1 MTEKDRPIQ
10 KTKPDTMNE
19 NLVSKLFV
27 AFPDIYNNVIK
38 PGHTIL
44 YGPRDSGKSMLLRY
58 LSLSVQL
65 KKPQTLQDV
74 PIVGF
79 YFPLS
84 ASLCGPFV
92 EAHDCDP
99 GKYDMFSHYLSVLF
113 VEVLLDELHKQSLQ
127 IDDELRSLLIQAVL
141 ESATFMPP
149 TEDPIHFLE
158 SYRQSISDYVESR
171 KSLVATEEHSIT
183 YFHNLVPILCSRFN
197 RIFSK
202 AMGREVVT
210 HILIDGYE
218 NLESLSPAI
227 NVLIERFPRPSYYL
241 KIGARRFG
249 SRISHDLRKRP
260 VDFGQD
266 YTVVSL
272 HWNHPGQSRYRKWIR
287 AVINAHFEYT
297 NDSTFQGVDIFS
309 YLETGNP
316 DKILLFEEDYSLPIF
331 LTKKRGSR
339 QRNYHGFN
347 AYSLLSSGII
357 GAFIVLCDD
366 LTLAGIQKDD
376 KPLHMISK
384 IAVERANTE
393 FKLIMGRGREH
404 GLKLQRLV
412 YHSLLE
418 CERRFLMGEGDE
430 AITCPV
436 ILDRLDSKEDTEL
449 FEMLKKGL
457 EEGIIQSYE
466 KELVEHEVNDTIPQ
480 IFWPNL
486 IFSPKLGLKPWIP

>member
-19 NLVSKLFV
+19 YLVSRLFV

-58 LSLSVQL
+58 LSLPVQL
-65 KKPQTLQDV
+65 AKTQILQDV
-74 PIVGF
+74 PMVGF

-84 ASLCGPFV
+84 ASLCGTAV

-99 GKYDMFSHYLSVLF
+99 GEYDLFSHYLSVLF
-113 VEVLLDELHKQSLQ
+113 VEVLLDDLHKQSLQ
-127 IDDELRSLLIQAVL
+127 IDDGLRSLLIQAVL

-158 SYRQSISDYVESR
+158 SYRQSISDYIESR
-171 KSLVATEEHSIT
+171 KSLAKTEEYSIT

-202 AMGREVVT
+202 AMDREVVT

-218 NLESLSPAI
+218 HLESLSPVI

-249 SRISHDLRKRP
+249 SQISHDLRKRP

-272 HWNHPGQSRYRKWIR
+272 HCPHPEQSRYREWIKS
-287 AVINAHFEYT
+287 VINTHLDYT
-297 NDSTFQGVDIFS
+297 NDSTFQGGDICS

-316 DKILLFEEDYSLPIF
+316 YKKLLFDEDSSLPIF
-331 LTKKRGSR
+331 STKKRGSR

-376 KPLHMISK
+376 NPLHKISK

-393 FKLIMGRGREH
+393 FKLIMVRGREH
-404 GLKLQRLV
+404 GLSLQRLV
-412 YHSLLE
+412 YRFLLE
-418 CERRFLMGEGDE
+418 CERRFLRGEGDE
-430 AITCPV
+430 AITCAV
-436 ILDRLDSKEDTEL
+436 ELERFDSKEDTEL
-449 FEMLKKGL
+449 FAMLKKGL

-466 KELVEHEVNDTIPQ
+466 KELVEHEINDTIPQ
-480 IFWPNL
+480 VFWPNL